1 MTPRIIASQ
10 QKSARLIIGLMSGTS
25 ADGVD
30 AALVEVRG
38 APPQLKV
45 ELQAST
51 TFPFKKETTSKILDA
66 ANISVGELCA
76 LNFELGELFAAA
88 AVRLMEKAGLEAKDI
103 DAIALSGQTV
113 HHIPR
118 SSGGRRSTLQI
129 GEASVVAERTQVP
142 VISDMRVRDVAAGGD
157 GAPLVAYPDQ
167 LLFHDPSKNRA
178 LQNIG
183 GIANVTFLP
192 AEGDTLAFDT
202 GPGNALI
209 DLVARAVTDDPDAI
223 DTDGSYSALGR
234 VDPLLLEKLLDH
246 EYLKLAPPKTTGREL
261 FGPDMASELIEGYD
275 SLKLLDLLATVTAFT
290 ATSIA
295 QAYRRFL
302 LPHHK
307 LDEVFVGGGGC
318 RNKTLMEELRRQL
331 APIEVH
337 DFGELGIPASAR
349 EAVAF
354 AVIANETLCGRCGN
368 LPHATGA
375 RRPVI
380 LGKISP

>member
-1 MTPRIIASQ
+1 MYPRLAASA
-10 QKSARLIIGLMSGTS
+10 QKPSRKIIGLMSGTS

-30 AALVEVRG
+30 AALVEVGG
-38 APPQLKV
+38 APPRLTV
-45 ELQAST
+45 ELIAST
-51 TFPFKKETTSKILDA
+51 TFPFKKETTSKILDVA
-66 ANISVGELCA
+66 AMSVADLCA

-88 AVRLMEKAGLEAKDI
+88 AVRLISKAGLEATDI

-118 SSGGRRSTLQI
+118 SADGRRSTLQI

-142 VISDMRVRDVAAGGD
+142 VIADLRVRDVAAGGD

-167 LLFHDPSKNRA
+167 LLFRSPDKNRA

-183 GIANVTFLP
+183 GIANVTFIP
-192 AEGDTLAFDT
+192 SEGDVVAFDT

-209 DLVARAVTDDPDAI
+209 DLIARAVTDNPDAI
-223 DTDGSYSALGR
+223 DTDGSYSSLGR

-246 EYLKLAPPKTTGREL
+246 EYLKLEPPKTTGREL
-261 FGPDMASELIEGYD
+261 FGPEMAEELISGYD
-275 SLKLLDLLATVTAFT
+275 SLKLLDLLATVTHFT
-290 ATSIA
+290 AASIA
-295 QAYRRFL
+295 QAYRRYI
-302 LPHHK
+302 LPSHQ
-307 LDEVFVGGGGC
+307 LDEVYVSGGGC

-337 DFGELGIPASAR
+337 DFGALGIPANAR
-349 EAVAF
+349 ESVAF
-354 AVIANETLCGRCGN
+354 AVIANETLCGRPGN
-368 LPHATGA
+368 LPQATGA

-380 LGKISP
+380 LGKIVP